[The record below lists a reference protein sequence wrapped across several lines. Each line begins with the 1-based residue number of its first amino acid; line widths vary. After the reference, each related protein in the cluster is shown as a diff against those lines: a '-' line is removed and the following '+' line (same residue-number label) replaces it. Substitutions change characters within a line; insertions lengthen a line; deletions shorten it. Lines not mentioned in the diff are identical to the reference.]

1 MANRPKRPYRRA
13 YLNDFQMDAS
23 GNYVYTGKCYAFL
36 GTDGE
41 RKRYLLKA
49 SLLEVAA
56 VFAAIF
62 PECLSPVELSK
73 NAFYLVPWLLQLVF
87 VLLAGWS
94 LLRLAF
100 HASELRA
107 YVYEATV
114 QKLPRRSLTAA
125 ILSAVAFCFAIGTLL
140 FTKSFQ
146 NLFAL
151 WARLVAPLVSA
162 ISSFVLYRVAK
173 SGKWEE
179 KT

>member
-13 YLNDFQMDAS
+13 YLNDFQPDAS

-36 GTDGE
+36 GGDGE

-49 SLLEVAA
+49 SLLEA
-56 VFAAIF
+56 FALFATVF
-62 PECLSPVELSK
+62 PESLSPVELSK
-73 NAFYLVPWLLQLVF
+73 NAFYLVPWLLQLIF
-87 VLLAGWS
+87 VLLAGWC

-114 QKLPRRSLTAA
+114 QKLPRRSLAAA
-125 ILSAVAFCFAIGTLL
+125 ILSALTFCFAIGTLL
-140 FTKSFQ
+140 VTKSFQ
-146 NLFAL
+146 TVFAL
-151 WARLVAPLVSA
+151 WARLLSPLLSA
-162 ISSFVLYRVAK
+162 ISSFFLSSVAK

-179 KT
+179 KF